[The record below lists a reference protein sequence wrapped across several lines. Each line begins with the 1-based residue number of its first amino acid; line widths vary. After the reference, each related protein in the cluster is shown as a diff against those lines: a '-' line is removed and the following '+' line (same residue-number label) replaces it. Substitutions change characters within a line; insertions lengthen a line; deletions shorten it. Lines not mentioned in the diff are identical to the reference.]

1 VAQDG
6 VKLKHTIRAMVKL
19 LKTAV
24 VLPSEDA
31 YATLALWTAH
41 TWVFDQFPVS
51 PYLFVNSPAP
61 RCGKTRVLEVLERV
75 VARPWRVVEPTEA
88 VLFRKIE
95 RNKPT
100 LLLDEVDTYFQGP
113 NERTAA
119 VRALLNAGNAR
130 GVTVPRCEGK
140 NYELREFSIYCPKA
154 FAGIGKPLP
163 DTVLDRAIMITLQR
177 ATPAEQA
184 RIDRVD
190 YEELEAMA
198 APLREVLERWSMD
211 PTLKARLSKPVEF
224 PPELDARARQC
235 WRPLLAVAREAGMLE
250 EARRAA
256 VALSGGRDQDTE
268 NVGTRLLLSLREIF
282 EDEGVPWL
290 PTSSILKRL
299 REREEE
305 GWEDLN
311 AYRLAR
317 ILKGFGVKS
326 EQRRALNQVLRG
338 YSRSALEGVF
348 SRYIPQKPLH
358 PLHVLQPRHDE
369 GSGDQAIR
377 YTPPLVA
384 DPNRYTPPLV
394 ADTPPLVADGEAGS
408 KPRGE
413 GIVADV
419 ADVADSTDITP
430 TGLQKGPEPKGS
442 TPQKGPEPADRKP
455 TKHTRRRVVWLT

>member
-1 VAQDG
+1 MAQDD
-6 VKLKHTIRAMVKL
+6 VELKRTIREMVQL
-19 LKTAV
+19 LKTAA
-24 VLPSEDA
+24 VLPSEEA
-31 YATLALWTAH
+31 YVALALWGAH
-41 TWVFDQFPVS
+41 TWVFDLFPVS

-95 RNKPT
+95 RDRPT
-100 LLLDEVDTYFQGP
+100 VLLDEVDTYFQGP

-119 VRALLNAGNAR
+119 VRSLLNAGNAR

-140 NYELREFSIYCPKA
+140 NYKLREFSIFCPKA
-154 FAGIGKPLP
+154 FAGIGKALP
-163 DTVLDRAIMITLQR
+163 DTVLDRAIVITLQR
-177 ATPAEQA
+177 ATPDEQT

-190 YEELEAMA
+190 
-198 APLREVLERWSMD
+198 LERWSAD
-211 PTLKARLSKPVEF
+211 PATRERLGVPVDV

-235 WRPLLAVAREAGMLE
+235 WRPLLAIAREAGMLE

-256 VALSGGRDQDTE
+256 VVLSGGRDRDTE
-268 NVGTRLLLSLREIF
+268 NRRIRVLLSLREIF
-282 EDEGVPWL
+282 DEEGAVWL

-317 ILKGFGVKS
+317 LLKGFGVKP
-326 EQRRALNQVLRG
+326 EQRRVLNQVLRG
-338 YSRSALEGVF
+338 YSRSALEEVF

-358 PLHVLQPRHDE
+358 PLRVLQPRHDG
-369 GSGDQAIR
+369 GSDDQAIR
-377 YTPPLVA
+377 CTP
-384 DPNRYTPPLV
+384 R
-394 ADTPPLVADGEAGS
+394 LVADGEAGS
-408 KPRGE
+408 NPRGE
-413 GIVADV
+413 GVVADV
-419 ADVADSTDITP
+419 ADVADSTDRTP
-430 TGLQKGPEPKGS
+430 IR
-442 TPQKGPEPADRKP
+442 PQKGPKPAECKP